1 MTGKQGSSPE
11 SIVREIKR
19 QTRRKFTAEEK
30 IRIVLE
36 GLRGEA
42 GITDLC
48 RKEGI
53 HPTMYDKWSKT
64 FLEAGKRQ
72 LNGDTI
78 RMVEE
83 SSLGVK
89 RSLREMDVPRSSF
102 YEWYGRYVACFI
114 SHELKKYLETHEI
127 RHVRMKVISSDDPG
141 EDRTLP
147 PVDEEPDPFGQL
159 LCTRRVDRK
168 DPGVGGI
175 LQSPAVSRGHR
186 QRDPRGQVLRKGPRD
201 PEKEGKGPPGDHEDE
216 EGVEPDGDA

>member
-53 HPTMYDKWSKT
+53 HPTMYYKWSKA

-78 RMVEE
+78 REAGSDE
-83 SSLGVK
+83 VK
-89 RSLREMDVPRSSF
+89 ELRTENDALKML
-102 YEWYGRYVACFI
+102 VA
-114 SHELKKYLETHEI
+114 ELTLRNRTLKKTSQGLESGSIDT
-127 RHVRMKVISSDDPG
+127 
-141 EDRTLP
+141 
-147 PVDEEPDPFGQL
+147 
-159 LCTRRVDRK
+159 
-168 DPGVGGI
+168 
-175 LQSPAVSRGHR
+175 
-186 QRDPRGQVLRKGPRD
+186 
-201 PEKEGKGPPGDHEDE
+201 
-216 EGVEPDGDA
+216 